1 MNRRCAQRRESAL
14 GRQEDLLPVA
24 ATKVVILGTAP
35 AEFTDSFHP
44 QIQAIEA
51 MREWAFD
58 RYRVARRTSSE
69 KPRLRISS
77 PPDRSVPAAVS
88 ADEFGARSSG
98 SLPPSPAS
106 LFLFAVT
113 VLEPPL
119 RSRNI
124 ARFGEHARQ
133 FEGSRLR
140 PSGNLICYVE
150 KNPHH

>member
-24 ATKVVILGTAP
+24 ATKGRDLGPP

-77 PPDRSVPAAVS
+77 PPDRSVAAAVS

-98 SLPPSPAS
+98 SLPPPPAS

-124 ARFGEHARQ
+124 ARFGVYR
-133 FEGSRLR
+133 
-140 PSGNLICYVE
+140 
-150 KNPHH
+150 

>member
-1 MNRRCAQRRESAL
+1 MSYH
-14 GRQEDLLPVA
+14 LLKRHNYYPDYLRKRGSHPWA
-24 ATKVVILGTAP
+24 GKNPSTQSPTRKVVILSYAP

-77 PPDRSVPAAVS
+77 PPDRSVAAAVS

-98 SLPPSPAS
+98 SLPPPPAP
-106 LFLFAVT
+106 LFLFSVT

-119 RSRNI
+119 RSR
-124 ARFGEHARQ
+124 
-133 FEGSRLR
+133 
-140 PSGNLICYVE
+140 
-150 KNPHH
+150 